1 MSKVSPFTVSSST
14 DVCRSRFDMAT
25 STDESNDSVSVL
37 WRVTRW
43 LRSVD
48 VLQVSLSV
56 FSRCFIVDALDLGL
70 YRFDIDPIASP
81 SPSTES
87 NDSIR
92 TFLIISGWL
101 RCASVLQ
108 VSLFEILR

>member
-1 MSKVSPFTVSSST
+1 M
-14 DVCRSRFDMAT
+14 
-25 STDESNDSVSVL
+25 
-37 WRVTRW
+37 
-43 LRSVD
+43 D

-56 FSRCFIVDALDLGL
+56 FSCCFIVDALDLGL
-70 YRFDIDPIASP
+70 YRFNIDPIALL

-92 TFLIISGWL
+92 TFWIISGWL
-101 RCASVLQ
+101 RCASALQ

>member
-92 TFLIISGWL
+92 TFLIILGWL